1 MQGALE
7 DMRRDL
13 LTDIL
18 YRNGMEVIAM
28 LVEKIELEEM
38 EECLR
43 KEMAEVATKEATN
56 LMLARVEKLNKI
68 LLSQKKYGEL
78 KKASDDPAYLTALLD
93 SYGI

>member
-13 LTDIL
+13 LIDIL
-18 YRNGMEVIAM
+18 CRNGMEVIAM

-43 KEMAEVATKEATN
+43 KEMAEVAAKETTN
-56 LMLARVEKLNKI
+56 LMLARVEKINKI
-68 LLSQKKYGEL
+68 LLSQKNMMN
-78 KKASDDPAYLTALLD
+78 
-93 SYGI
+93 